1 MTIKLPLKQVEA
13 LRMIHRGANRCP
25 PLNHTTVRAMET
37 KGLVREVRVNGAV
50 SYALTEKGHEMRERL
65 R

>member
-13 LRMIHRGANRCP
+13 LHMIYRGANRCP
-25 PLNHTTVRAMET
+25 PLNHGAVRALET
-37 KGLVREVRVNGAV
+37 KGLVRENINNGSV
-50 SYALTEKGHEMRERL
+50 TYHLTNKGHEMRERL